1 MDLELDGLGG
11 GFSLGLSL
19 LGGLVLLALA
29 LLLNLRGK
37 IIKYDSNYNINF
49 WLVILTG
56 TSFLD

>member
-29 LLLNLRGK
+29 LLLNLRGRIVRSDK
-37 IIKYDSNYNINF
+37 RLMIVSC
-49 WLVILTG
+49 
-56 TSFLD
+56 

>member
-29 LLLNLRGK
+29 LLLNLRRS
-37 IIKYDSNYNINF
+37 INIKYNINF
-49 WLVILTG
+49 WLVSPTG

>member
-29 LLLNLRGK
+29 LLLNLRRSR
-37 IIKYDSNYNINF
+37 IEIT
-49 WLVILTG
+49 ILISG
-56 TSFLD
+56 

>member
-29 LLLNLRGK
+29 LLLNLRGSM
-37 IIKYDSNYNINF
+37 IKRLQY
-49 WLVILTG
+49 
-56 TSFLD
+56 